1 MRDRRWRKRS
11 WLLLLT
17 VLLALS
23 SSFSYADAPA
33 LPHRAWLPGF
43 GGSCDGGP
51 LSCTRIDELAFHARA
66 DAMFAS
72 STDSR
77 GFAFVSP
84 YGFSL
89 ALFER
94 LEGGIF
100 SHTAVWKQP
109 ATSGDDLRWH
119 QGPLRFALKALLW
132 PWRSDPHQQMAI
144 AASFEQEARLW
155 RFDGPNQLG
164 LLTDLATLRLSLNKQ
179 LGHAEVGLQVG
190 TLFDWQ
196 KRFATAELGA
206 RIGFHLPFLPEVKVF
221 ADGAVRGIPRLT
233 YVNADAMVPGALD
246 QRNPIS
252 FGGVLSFGVV
262 ARPRKEIDFAMA
274 VAVGFGDIAPF
285 TLTLRGPLDF
295 SIGNGYSYPQSLVV
309 DILRETGEWVAEQLR
324 KLPEPV
330 RETCVLFGRDGQPI
344 ATLGTLTADGE
355 HCELHGQRYR
365 IGDKLYPDA
374 QNRRV
379 CMDAEATRC
388 VTVQQV
394 EMAGPPQI
402 TSAAAAASDV
412 DEGQPAAQVSSGTVL
427 SGRRLDPAMLAHLA
441 RTQGALGMVQGQ
453 LDDHCILNEG
463 SRQISPIGQRSTDG
477 KHCIINRDV
486 KDRRTGKTVRTEQQ
500 EIQVGQPVF
509 RDPTTGRICIKAN
522 AKSKHD
528 CPVAIDPEHNRAMTI
543 GERAGYHGAIGL
555 VSKADSYASAAKHG
569 VAALNEPAEL
579 STAAIKAGEGAANA
593 AKRAIETLRDPAKA
607 KEVARSAWHSA
618 IDSAEGSLQAA
629 QSWWQK
635 PLERKLDDAAEAG
648 GGGLA
653 DLPVN
658 VATGAAIG
666 SVLRAGEATLEVAED
681 LRKVERAALSKEGR
695 RHSLQRKLNRAH
707 QPRPKGAPTFYKTQ
721 TPVR

>member
-77 GFAFVSP
+77 GFAFVAP

-94 LEGGIF
+94 LEGGIL

-132 PWRSDPHQQMAI
+132 PWRSDPHQHLAI

-164 LLTDLATLRLSLNKQ
+164 LLTDLGVLRLLLNKP

-190 TLFDWQ
+190 ALFDWQ

-221 ADGAVRGIPRLT
+221 ADGGVRGMPRLT
-233 YVNADAMVPGALD
+233 YVNADATLPGAED

-262 ARPRKEIDFAMA
+262 ARPRKQIDFAMA
-274 VAVGFGDIAPF
+274 VAVGFGDVAPF

-295 SIGNGYSYPQSLVV
+295 SIGKGYSYPQSLVV

-344 ATLGTLTADGE
+344 ATLGMLTDDGE
-355 HCELHGQRYR
+355 HCELQGQRYR

-374 QNRRV
+374 PNRRV
-379 CMDAEATRC
+379 CVDAEATRC
-388 VTVQQV
+388 VTVSVNATPKTTNNCCSCTQSS
-394 EMAGPPQI
+394 
-402 TSAAAAASDV
+402 TD
-412 DEGQPAAQVSSGTVL
+412 PAARPSHSPSSKDLFKGH
-427 SGRRLDPAMLAHLA
+427 SSQPQPGALA
-441 RTQGALGMVQGQ
+441 RCL
-453 LDDHCILNEG
+453 
-463 SRQISPIGQRSTDG
+463 
-477 KHCIINRDV
+477 
-486 KDRRTGKTVRTEQQ
+486 
-500 EIQVGQPVF
+500 
-509 RDPTTGRICIKAN
+509 
-522 AKSKHD
+522 
-528 CPVAIDPEHNRAMTI
+528 
-543 GERAGYHGAIGL
+543 
-555 VSKADSYASAAKHG
+555 
-569 VAALNEPAEL
+569 
-579 STAAIKAGEGAANA
+579 
-593 AKRAIETLRDPAKA
+593 
-607 KEVARSAWHSA
+607 
-618 IDSAEGSLQAA
+618 
-629 QSWWQK
+629 
-635 PLERKLDDAAEAG
+635 
-648 GGGLA
+648 
-653 DLPVN
+653 
-658 VATGAAIG
+658 
-666 SVLRAGEATLEVAED
+666 
-681 LRKVERAALSKEGR
+681 
-695 RHSLQRKLNRAH
+695 
-707 QPRPKGAPTFYKTQ
+707 
-721 TPVR
+721 